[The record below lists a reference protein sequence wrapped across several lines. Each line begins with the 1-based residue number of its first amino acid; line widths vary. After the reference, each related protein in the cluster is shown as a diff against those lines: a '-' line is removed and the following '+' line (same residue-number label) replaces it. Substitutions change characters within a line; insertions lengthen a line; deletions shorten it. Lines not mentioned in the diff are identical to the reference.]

1 MKIDYREFLISLAN
15 VVAPSKEAKIEF
27 AFSLF
32 DVGKSLNAL
41 YEIFFETE
49 AGQSILMN

>member
-1 MKIDYREFLISLAN
+1 MEKSSSCEKQMKMDYREFLISLAN

-32 DVGKSLNAL
+32 DAGNPKNR
-41 YEIFFETE
+41 FF
-49 AGQSILMN
+49 